1 MMKFQKSYYCILFT
15 ILNLLMIL
23 PNNCFAQ
30 KNQMIIDSD
39 MQFEYAEKLFAEKD
53 YETAMVE
60 YKRFIYFFSDS
71 PLKDQAQFK
80 IGVCLFNMKKFHGA
94 AGIFNGII
102 MDDKENE
109 ITKESFFFQS
119 RAFMEMGNTGY
130 AQIVLQNYL
139 KLAKDHETKDR
150 IYFTLAQIHLA
161 DLKNGNSDSLALVRD
176 SLSKISAPGED
187 IYHTD
192 QYLDLITKAELAPRK
207 NPKLA
212 GALAIIP
219 GAGFFYNERYRDAFT
234 TFLLNTGLIYA
245 AYTAFDNN
253 NRALA
258 GVIGFVETGFYS
270 GNIYGSISSAHK
282 YNREQTLRI
291 LNKKFSIIPRIHP
304 NENLYGLSFS
314 YGF

>member
-1 MMKFQKSYYCILFT
+1 
-15 ILNLLMIL
+15 
-23 PNNCFAQ
+23 
-30 KNQMIIDSD
+30 MIITSD

-60 YKRFIYFFSDS
+60 YKRFVHFFPDS
-71 PLKDQAQFK
+71 PLTDQARFK
-80 IGVCLFNMKKFHGA
+80 IGVCLFNLKKFNQA
-94 AGIFNGII
+94 ARVFNGII

-109 ITKESFFFQS
+109 ITKESFFYQS

-139 KLAKDHETKDR
+139 KLANDDKTRDR
-150 IYFTLAQIHLA
+150 IYFTLARIHLT
-161 DLKNGNSDSLALVRD
+161 DLRNGNSDSLALARD
-176 SLSKISAPGED
+176 SLSKISGPGAE
-187 IYHTD
+187 IYNID
-192 QYLDLITKAELAPRK
+192 QYMDLIVKAERAPKK

-219 GAGFFYNERYRDAFT
+219 GAGFFYCGRYRDAFT
-234 TFLLNTGLIYA
+234 TFLLNVGLMYA
-245 AYTAFDNN
+245 AYTAFDNDN
-253 NRALA
+253 KALA

-282 YNREQTLRI
+282 YNRAQTLTI
-291 LNKKFSIIPRIHP
+291 LNKEFSIIPRINP
-304 NENLYGLSFS
+304 KEKNYGISFI